1 MNMVQT
7 SSDINPPCGQTYEQ
21 DHDATYRLASEVR
34 ALAMALQTVIEAN
47 DLNSNK
53 HPAWMLSDM
62 LVAATLDLE
71 RRVGL

>member
-1 MNMVQT
+1 MKMAQT
-7 SSDINPPCGQTYEQ
+7 QMEINPPCGLTDEQ
-21 DHDATYRLASEVR
+21 SCEATYRAASEVR
-34 ALAMALQTVIEAN
+34 ALAQALQTVIEAN

-62 LVAATLDLE
+62 LVEATLDLE

>member
-7 SSDINPPCGQTYEQ
+7 SSDINPPCGQTHEQ
-21 DHDATYRLASEVR
+21 DRDATYRAASEVR

-47 DLNSNK
+47 NLNSSK

-62 LVAATLDLE
+62 LVEATVDLE